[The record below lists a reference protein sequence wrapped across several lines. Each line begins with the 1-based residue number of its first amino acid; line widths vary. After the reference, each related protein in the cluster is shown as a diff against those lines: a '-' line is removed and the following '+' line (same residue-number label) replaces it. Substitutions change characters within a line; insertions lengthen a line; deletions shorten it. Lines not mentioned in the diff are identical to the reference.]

1 MKFFFTEAS
10 SSRTVLFCRTGGVFG
25 VAKPTLPLSC
35 TNPLGHASCLF
46 LSADAG
52 RKFFEWEMPFGRKI
66 SLRKEK
72 RFPFRGSVSV
82 SGRMLSFGRG
92 GFFSRVISF
101 GRSVVFSELS
111 FLEMSFL
118 LERAL
123 LVCKGVTFSADVA
136 GNVFVRDK
144 ESGRLAN
151 PYSPS
156 ASRYSLPF

>member
-1 MKFFFTEAS
+1 MGDAVWKGNFITE
-10 SSRTVLFCRTGGVFG
+10 
-25 VAKPTLPLSC
+25 
-35 TNPLGHASCLF
+35 
-46 LSADAG
+46 
-52 RKFFEWEMPFGRKI
+52 RKGD
-66 SLRKEK
+66 
-72 RFPFRGSVSV
+72 FPFAGAFLFREGSSI
-82 SGRMLSFGRG
+82 SDEACFFAREI
-92 GFFSRVISF
+92 FSRVISF

>member
-1 MKFFFTEAS
+1 MRKLLGFSKNDVEACFDSFGWLSDRCAVLRRKIKCDFFPFA
-10 SSRTVLFCRTGGVFG
+10 GVF
-25 VAKPTLPLSC
+25 
-35 TNPLGHASCLF
+35 LF
-46 LSADAG
+46 REG
-52 RKFFEWEMPFGRKI
+52 RSLLDGARFFAREI
-66 SLRKEK
+66 
-72 RFPFRGSVSV
+72 
-82 SGRMLSFGRG
+82 
-92 GFFSRVISF
+92 FSRVISF

-111 FLEMSFL
+111 FGETSFL
-118 LERAL
+118 LKRAL

>member
-1 MKFFFTEAS
+1 MRKLLGFSKNDVEACFDS
-10 SSRTVLFCRTGGVFG
+10 FGWLSDRCAVL
-25 VAKPTLPLSC
+25 
-35 TNPLGHASCLF
+35 
-46 LSADAG
+46 
-52 RKFFEWEMPFGRKI
+52 WRKI
-66 SLRKEK
+66 KCDF
-72 RFPFRGSVSV
+72 FPFRGSVSV
-82 SGRMLSFGRG
+82 SGRTLSFGRG
-92 GFFSRVISF
+92 VLFCTRKFFSRVISF

>member
-1 MKFFFTEAS
+1 M
-10 SSRTVLFCRTGGVFG
+10 LFCRTGGVFG

-82 SGRMLSFGRG
+82 SGRTLSFGRG
-92 GFFSRVISF
+92 VLFCTRKFFSRVISF

>member
-1 MKFFFTEAS
+1 MRKLLGFSKNDVEACFDS
-10 SSRTVLFCRTGGVFG
+10 FGWLSDRCAVL
-25 VAKPTLPLSC
+25 
-35 TNPLGHASCLF
+35 
-46 LSADAG
+46 
-52 RKFFEWEMPFGRKI
+52 WRKI
-66 SLRKEK
+66 KCDF
-72 RFPFRGSVSV
+72 FPFAGAFLFREGSS
-82 SGRMLSFGRG
+82 LSDEAC
-92 GFFSRVISF
+92 FFARAFSF

>member
-1 MKFFFTEAS
+1 M
-10 SSRTVLFCRTGGVFG
+10 
-25 VAKPTLPLSC
+25 
-35 TNPLGHASCLF
+35 
-46 LSADAG
+46 
-52 RKFFEWEMPFGRKI
+52 
-66 SLRKEK
+66 
-72 RFPFRGSVSV
+72 
-82 SGRMLSFGRG
+82 
-92 GFFSRVISF
+92 ISF

-111 FLEMSFL
+111 FGETSFL
-118 LERAL
+118 LKRAL

>member
-1 MKFFFTEAS
+1 MGDAVWKGNFITERKGDFPFA
-10 SSRTVLFCRTGGVFG
+10 GVF
-25 VAKPTLPLSC
+25 LFRERCSLSD
-35 TNPLGHASCLF
+35 G
-46 LSADAG
+46 
-52 RKFFEWEMPFGRKI
+52 
-66 SLRKEK
+66 
-72 RFPFRGSVSV
+72 
-82 SGRMLSFGRG
+82 G

>member
-1 MKFFFTEAS
+1 M
-10 SSRTVLFCRTGGVFG
+10 
-25 VAKPTLPLSC
+25 
-35 TNPLGHASCLF
+35 
-46 LSADAG
+46 SADAG
-52 RKFFEWEMPFGRKI
+52 RKFFEWEMPFGREI

-72 RFPFRGSVSV
+72 VIFLSRECFCFGKDALFRTGVCFFA
-82 SGRMLSFGRG
+82 REI
-92 GFFSRVISF
+92 FSRVISF